1 MHIAPGYIVVGILVG
16 AVAVY
21 LYVQHDQQVTAEQ
34 MTMQIQQRCS
44 SARFD
49 LRYDSTLFGPG
60 ARTQIAADKARVGRI
75 CAQAQSARKNYQ
87 AGLLASQM
95 GESAV
100 GNAAGQLSGLPAMP
114 TPPDTRSS
122 TISRP

>member
-1 MHIAPGYIVVGILVG
+1 MHVAPGYIVVGILVG

-34 MTMQIQQRCS
+34 MAMQIQQRCS

-49 LRYDSTLFGPG
+49 LRYDSTLAGPG
-60 ARTQIAADKARVGRI
+60 AHAQIAADKARVSRI
-75 CAQAQSARKNYQ
+75 CAQAQSVRKNFQ
-87 AGLLASQM
+87 AGLQASQI

-114 TPPDTRSS
+114 TPPNTRSF
-122 TISRP
+122 TTSRP